1 MMALLLAMGAALPE
15 ARAGDGEDCENAEDL
30 VQWKLKPAEA
40 VVAACRRLA
49 ERGVIW
55 APYELGYF
63 YATGEIVPQDYA
75 EAARWY
81 RKASDQGMA
90 AAQYELGYFYATG
103 RGVPLDNAEAV
114 RWYRKAADQGHFNA
128 QVALGVMYE
137 FGQGVPQDYVQAYV
151 WYKLAEAG
159 GKLYDAAW
167 RRYRDSVAAKMTPA
181 QIEQAKALAAAWK
194 PTTGK

>member
-1 MMALLLAMGAALPE
+1 
-15 ARAGDGEDCENAEDL
+15 
-30 VQWKLKPAEA
+30 
-40 VVAACRRLA
+40 
-49 ERGVIW
+49 
-55 APYELGYF
+55 
-63 YATGEIVPQDYA
+63 
-75 EAARWY
+75 
-81 RKASDQGMA
+81 
-90 AAQYELGYFYATG
+90 
-103 RGVPLDNAEAV
+103 
-114 RWYRKAADQGHFNA
+114 
-128 QVALGVMYE
+128 MYE